1 MAVSESTIR
10 SVLKKQGL
18 NVHKADVETFARFA
32 STTDYRTYLTLFSA
46 FKAMRRLYGYTEHE
60 GDHEEEPRLN
70 PSNVFNF
77 DTSAGKTFN
86 VDKYVLDVKGAP
98 QRKVRGKGG
107 LRQQYP
113 MIQACTPSGKML
125 PPMVCIKS
133 KRKSTAMFCFV
144 LPTARQ

>member
-1 MAVSESTIR
+1 MSYNFAGTAKITNEINKLSLLEHKNSPYKDQDWVAVSESTIR

-70 PSNVFNF
+70 PSNVFNLIQVQGRRL
-77 DTSAGKTFN
+77 TSTNTCLTSKVHHSVRCAARE
-86 VDKYVLDVKGAP
+86 VYVNNIP
-98 QRKVRGKGG
+98 
-107 LRQQYP
+107 
-113 MIQACTPSGKML
+113 
-125 PPMVCIKS
+125 
-133 KRKSTAMFCFV
+133 
-144 LPTARQ
+144 